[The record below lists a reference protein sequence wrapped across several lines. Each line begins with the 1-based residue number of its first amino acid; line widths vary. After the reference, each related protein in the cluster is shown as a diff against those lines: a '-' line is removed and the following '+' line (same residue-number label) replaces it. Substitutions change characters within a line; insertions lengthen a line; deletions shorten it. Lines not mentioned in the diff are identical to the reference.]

1 MRYMILYFITS
12 IKQNINHNR
21 STIKFITQTISNKIK
36 IKNQKS
42 LRETTLL
49 KNKKK
54 KIQKLCFNKRLKNK
68 Q

>member
-36 IKNQKS
+36 IKNPKS

-49 KNKKK
+49 KKKK
-54 KIQKLCFNKRLKNK
+54 KNPKALF
-68 Q
+68 